1 MQLFCEQM
9 RLLSKTHQPQTAVN
23 MSHKIQINDK
33 SVTFQRIELQFCS
46 CEHDTIDQVQL
57 FLKALYVLRL
67 MHTDQKSFE
76 FDDLLSLV
84 TENTVLLD
92 GKSSAFPLR
101 AEEVWIILLLFS
113 SAEFD
118 LLITVM
124 DRYPAWSRVKNSV
137 QKPKLGVHYG
147 YRVCFLRGNGFDV

>member
-1 MQLFCEQM
+1 M
-9 RLLSKTHQPQTAVN
+9 
-23 MSHKIQINDK
+23 
-33 SVTFQRIELQFCS
+33 
-46 CEHDTIDQVQL
+46 QL

-67 MHTDQKSFE
+67 RSEKLRADIPE
-76 FDDLLSLV
+76 EVDDLLSLV

-101 AEEVWIILLLFS
+101 AEEVWISLLLFS

-124 DRYPAWSRVKNSV
+124 DRYPA
-137 QKPKLGVHYG
+137 
-147 YRVCFLRGNGFDV
+147 